1 MPLTLK
7 SPFAFLGRRRTSTE
21 DDTRSSPSSAGATNQ
36 GGGATTSRNGSTTPS
51 TRQSGS
57 TRTDSLGPA
66 GTAGGSQ
73 SSKKRPGGD
82 FLKVTVPD
90 SAKPGE
96 ATQVRAP
103 DGRLIEIQLPP
114 NCKPGQ
120 RITIQIDGIKQAGA
134 ASSMQELST
143 IVKGTLEATRVSINS
158 LRERLREELEL
169 QRGLWASTSV
179 AQQSYG
185 QRQTYGQDHLMLVP
199 TGPLEELS
207 QTQALVFAAAE
218 AGDPKQ
224 LLAALHEA
232 RQFSSVSLSLEQ
244 CVNSLNT
251 AEEAMV
257 TYRCLLE
264 AMQAEN
270 RHEMEV
276 WIEQARAS
284 NLEVPD
290 FTAALEIL
298 RRREQDSLQHFAKL
312 REVEQRLQFALEAAD
327 LDLLKEVV
335 AEADSVGLHSKV
347 AVEAANRLRNL
358 DNSPGRRTK
367 SPARS
372 SKPAAGSGTSTSSDA
387 PRAPCWRPAPSDAS
401 GRREESPTP
410 MLFPKVEPEDPFS
423 PGWRSKDEA
432 RSKEEAGVSYS
443 HSRPSASYSG
453 TSQVPDS
460 DPRSVKELLEECR
473 RYGIDTSGCTDKQ
486 DLLRLLVNRPKVWAG
501 ETTGFGASGA
511 PSGPSKEKPRVHA
524 SQSATPSGAAGPTP
538 QTRSG
543 SSAPS
548 GPGAPLDPPRA
559 PAYVA
564 PSYNSSSFARPS
576 SAPQSGPKTV
586 WDRRYPPPHLLTKRS
601 KSLWLLGL
609 DPYASPTSAD
619 LRTAYRKAAMDS
631 HPDRQQNH
639 AREAQ
644 AKELFQQ
651 VKDAFDHLSKG

>member
-1 MPLTLK
+1 MTQEA
-7 SPFAFLGRRRTSTE
+7 SSTS
-21 DDTRSSPSSAGATNQ
+21 
-36 GGGATTSRNGSTTPS
+36 GGATASRNGSATPS

-57 TRTDSLGPA
+57 IRIDSKEPA

-73 SSKKRPGGD
+73 SSKTPRGSGET
-82 FLKVTVPD
+82 LKVVVPD
-90 SAKPGE
+90 NAKPGE
-96 ATQVRAP
+96 TTQVRAP

-120 RITIQIDGIKQAGA
+120 RITIQIDGFKQSGA
-134 ASSMQELST
+134 ASSMQELAT
-143 IVKGTLEATRVSINS
+143 TVKSTLEATRSSCDS

-169 QRGLWASTSV
+169 QRGLWASTSA

-185 QRQTYGQDHLMLVP
+185 QRQTFGQDHLMLVP

-218 AGDPKQ
+218 VGDGKQ
-224 LLAALHEA
+224 LLAALQEA
-232 RQFSSVSLSLEQ
+232 RQFSAVSLSLEE

-251 AEEAMV
+251 AEEALV

-264 AMQAEN
+264 ALLAEN

-290 FTAALEIL
+290 FTAVLETL
-298 RRREQDSLQHFAKL
+298 RRREEDSLQHFARC
-312 REVEQRLQFALEAAD
+312 REVEQKLQFAMEAGD

-335 AEADSVGLHSKV
+335 AEADGVGLHSRV

-358 DNSPGRRTK
+358 QAPSVDASAARR
-367 SPARS
+367 PRPS
-372 SKPAAGSGTSTSSDA
+372 SASTQKPAAPGMSAASDA
-387 PRAPCWRPAPSDAS
+387 KVPGWRPAPANAS
-401 GRREESPTP
+401 ANAGRRDESPPP
-410 MLFPKVEPEDPFS
+410 MLFPKVEPEEPYA
-423 PGWRSKDEA
+423 PGPAGWRSKDEA
-432 RSKEEAGVSYS
+432 AASYA

-460 DPRSVKELLEECR
+460 DQRSVKELLEECR
-473 RYGIDTSGCTDKQ
+473 RFGIDTAGCTDRQ
-486 DLLRLLVNRPKVWAG
+486 DLLRLLVNRPKAAAS
-501 ETTGFGASGA
+501 EAPGFGSATPGAA
-511 PSGPSKEKPRVHA
+511 PSGPFREKPDKPRVQP
-524 SQSATPSGAAGPTP
+524 SQSASPSAGPAP
-538 QTRSG
+538 QTRLPSFPQA
-543 SSAPS
+543 SYQSA
-548 GPGAPLDPPRA
+548 
-559 PAYVA
+559 
-564 PSYNSSSFARPS
+564 FARPS
-576 SAPQSGPKTV
+576 SEKSGPKTV
-586 WDRRYPPPHLLTKRS
+586 WDRQYTPPHLLTKRS

-609 DPYASPTSAD
+609 DPYANPTSAD
-619 LRTAYRKAAMDS
+619 LRTAYRKAAMES

-651 VKDAFDHLSKG
+651 VKDAFDHLSKGP